1 MLALASHGFFAHP
14 VGRSNACP
22 RLRASTRRVQSLDL
36 AFVWN
41 NLKIAT
47 IKIILTK

>member
-1 MLALASHGFFAHP
+1 MAFLLILWAGQMP
-14 VGRSNACP
+14 VRVCVQARIC
-22 RLRASTRRVQSLDL
+22 VQSLDL

-47 IKIILTK
+47 IKIKLIK

>member
-1 MLALASHGFFAHP
+1 MAFLLILWAGQMP
-14 VGRSNACP
+14 VRVCVQA
-22 RLRASTRRVQSLDL
+22 RIRVQSLDL

-47 IKIILTK
+47 IKIKLTK